1 MNHKDFCLKLIE
13 LQALLNEAVFLDD
26 LPNIE
31 YYSKKI
37 GLMIVRYLDERKA
50 YIKK

>member
-26 LPNIE
+26 LSNIE

-37 GLMIVRYLDERKA
+37 GLMIVRYLDDRKA
-50 YIKK
+50 YIRK

>member
-1 MNHKDFCLKLIE
+1 MEHKTLCLKLIE
-13 LQALLNEAVFLDD
+13 LEALLNAAIFTDN
-26 LPNIE
+26 LPDIE

-50 YIKK
+50 YVRK